1 MSNEARAPLIQLPSG
16 VCLNL
21 EKILFI
27 TRKGLYQYM
36 VVYASSDIAPNIDGK
51 DVDVL
56 KRIGFVQEIETP
68 DAANEPVIA
77 PAS

>member
-21 EKILFI
+21 GEILFI
-27 TRKGLYQYM
+27 ARKELNQYM
-36 VVYASSDIAPNIDGK
+36 VVYASSGIAPNVDGK
-51 DVDVL
+51 DMDVL

-68 DAANEPVIA
+68 AAANEPVIA
-77 PAS
+77 PTA